1 MESRPLGGTGLRV
14 TPIGLGLAAVGRPA
28 YLTAS
33 RTEDLGSDRSYRAM
47 ERRSHGLLDAAFAA
61 GIRYFDVARSYG
73 SAETFL
79 GTWLEARP
87 DVDVVVGS
95 KWGYTYTGE
104 WRMDADVHEVKDHSL
119 DALRRQFGE
128 TRAILGARISLYQ
141 IHSATLESRVLED
154 RAVLTALAELA
165 SEGIVVGLTVSGPR
179 QGDVIRRALER
190 TGPFRSVQATWN
202 VLEPSVGD
210 ALAEAHAAGWGVIV
224 KEAVANGRLTD
235 REAPEAV
242 RRGARAS
249 VDQMAMAAVLAQP
262 WCDVVLSG
270 AATVAQLRSNI
281 GALDVTEDLDELSG
295 LAEAPEAYW
304 AARSARPWT

>member
-1 MESRPLGGTGLRV
+1 MESRPLGGTGLSV

-28 YLTAS
+28 YLTAG
-33 RTEDLGSDRSYRAM
+33 RADDLGSDRSYGAM
-47 ERRSHGLLDAAFAA
+47 ARRSHALLDAALEA

-104 WRMDADVHEVKDHSL
+104 WRMDAEVHEVKDHSL
-119 DALRRQFGE
+119 NALRRQFGE
-128 TRAILGARISLYQ
+128 SRGILGNHLSLYQ

-154 RAVLTALAELA
+154 RAVLTELFTLA
-165 SEGIVVGLTVSGPR
+165 SEGIVVGLTVSGTR
-179 QGDVIRRALER
+179 QADVIRRALDAR
-190 TGPFRSVQATWN
+190 GPFQAVQATWN
-202 VLEPSVGD
+202 VLEPSVGA

-224 KEAVANGRLTD
+224 KEPLANGRLTD
-235 REAPEAV
+235 RLAPEAL
-242 RRGARAS
+242 RRVASAS
-249 VDQMAMAAVLAQP
+249 VDQIAMAAVLAQP

-281 GALDVTEDLDELSG
+281 GALDVAEDLDELAG
-295 LAEAPEAYW
+295 LAEAPETYW

>member
-1 MESRPLGGTGLRV
+1 
-14 TPIGLGLAAVGRPA
+14 
-28 YLTAS
+28 
-33 RTEDLGSDRSYRAM
+33 M

-128 TRAILGARISLYQ
+128 SRAILGAHISLYQ

-249 VDQMAMAAVLAQP
+249 FDQMAMAAVLAQP

-270 AATVAQLRSNI
+270 ATTVAQLRSNI